1 MTSKFDSLF
10 ENMMD
15 AITNTS
21 LQPVG
26 ALAITEEPVDNGTDD
41 GDAEGDDAPESSE
54 TEIATKILHHIK
66 KLRRTVGET
75 SYYRAKK
82 IEDLANKLLGL
93 HPDSA
98 VVEIKPTI

>member
-15 AITNTS
+15 SITGTA
-21 LQPVG
+21 LQPIG
-26 ALAITEEPVDNGTDD
+26 ALSITEEPVDGSDD
-41 GDAEGDDAPESSE
+41 GDSEGDDAPETSE

-82 IEDLANKLLGL
+82 IEDLASKLLGL
-93 HPDSA
+93 HPDSTT
-98 VVEIKPTI
+98 VEIKPTI

>member
-15 AITNTS
+15 SITGTA

-26 ALAITEEPVDNGTDD
+26 TLSITEEPIEGADEDT
-41 GDAEGDDAPESSE
+41 EGDDAPETSE
-54 TEIATKILHHIK
+54 TEIATKIIHHIK

-82 IEDLANKLLGL
+82 IEDLAEKLLGL
-93 HPDSA
+93 HPDMPD
-98 VVEIKPTI
+98 VVEITPSL